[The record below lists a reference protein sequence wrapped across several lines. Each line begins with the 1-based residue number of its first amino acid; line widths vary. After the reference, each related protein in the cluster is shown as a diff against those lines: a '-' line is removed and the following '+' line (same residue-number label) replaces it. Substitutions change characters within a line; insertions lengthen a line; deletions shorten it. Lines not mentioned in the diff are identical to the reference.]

1 MVLKAI
7 MIDHSWPW
15 WLVVHS
21 GLGWVRSQ
29 GMGDSYGGRGTTNA
43 TEEKEKHRR
52 KSTSVV
58 WSSDSA
64 KFAMVR
70 SDMRKVADLW
80 VVHAVGNDRCAAQPS
95 TLHTPPSSSALP
107 FSDA

>member
-7 MIDHSWPW
+7 TIDHSW

-21 GLGWVRSQ
+21 SLSWVRSQ

-95 TLHTPPSSSALP
+95 PLHTPPSSSALP
-107 FSDA
+107 FSAA

>member
-1 MVLKAI
+1 MSEEQQKELEEFETKQKA
-7 MIDHSWPW
+7 
-15 WLVVHS
+15 LV
-21 GLGWVRSQ
+21 
-29 GMGDSYGGRGTTNA
+29 
-43 TEEKEKHRR
+43 EEKEKHRR
-52 KSTSVV
+52 KSTGVV

-95 TLHTPPSSSALP
+95 PLHTPP